1 MKEKIISSFNENK
14 KYDNNIINPIYSTNN
29 LSQKIPENK
38 TNQNQNNFLGKKR
51 KILIILKNLKS
62 TNYQYLN
69 Q

>member
-1 MKEKIISSFNENK
+1 MKEKINSSFNENK
-14 KYDNNIINPIYSTNN
+14 KDDNNIINPIYSTNN
-29 LSQKIPENK
+29 LSKKISENK
-38 TNQNQNNFLGKKR
+38 TNQKQNNFLGKKR